1 VCLLLLLLLSSVDLQ
16 VFGRAA
22 KYSLFDPSKE
32 MVFITMDK
40 AQKAAGKAAV
50 DILGNQ
56 IGKSSG
62 SWIMQVRCGAVNAL
76 SANRVVRP
84 AADRLKGVTAEIDPY
99 SCVCSL
105 QLIVH

>member
-1 VCLLLLLLLSSVDLQ
+1 MSFLRPLLCHPQCKLAVQ

-40 AQKAAGKAAV
+40 EQKEAGKAAV

-56 IGKSSG
+56 IGKSGG
-62 SWIMQVRCGAVNAL
+62 SWVMQVGQGCL
-76 SANRVVRP
+76 HIHRVFNTLGP
-84 AADRLKGVTAEIDPY
+84 PG
-99 SCVCSL
+99 
-105 QLIVH
+105 

>member
-1 VCLLLLLLLSSVDLQ
+1 MIFQALKCRPDVVGNNVVLSCQ

-40 AQKAAGKAAV
+40 EEKEKGKAAV

-56 IGKSSG
+56 IGKSGG
-62 SWIMQVRCGAVNAL
+62 SWVMQVSSSQG
-76 SANRVVRP
+76 
-84 AADRLKGVTAEIDPY
+84 
-99 SCVCSL
+99 
-105 QLIVH
+105 